1 MTFEPDAPL
10 SRPTQPW
17 WRRALG
23 WRPKLSWSGT
33 AAVLVPKGRWKRVVA
48 VLILIPVVYYVGG
61 GLWLHRIDD
70 RPDFEPQNVQPGE
83 SRAVAVAAALITREV
98 DDHHWTPMDPFFL
111 PGAWLDNMPNYQAGI
126 MKALARFG
134 VEMRD
139 QLARSRG
146 SSPQD
151 PDLDRAAARLNAD
164 PRQWVWTPSMSIWP
178 SVTATSQYRD
188 GRAALIAY
196 NKRLAA
202 GQASFERRADNLQA
216 FLERVASDIG
226 STSAQI
232 DRHIH
237 DHGGDLLDFYA
248 DNLFYANKGQ
258 LYAYY
263 MLLKELGNDYQ
274 GVLRE
279 RDISGPWAQMME
291 TFRTAATLQPWVVV
305 NGAADSQFLPSHLV
319 AQGFYLLRART
330 QLREVADI
338 LRK

>member
-1 MTFEPDAPL
+1 MTFEPDDA
-10 SRPTQPW
+10 RPRLAQPW

-23 WRPKLSWSGT
+23 WRPKISLSGVWT
-33 AAVLVPKGRWKRVVA
+33 ALVPKGRWKRL
-48 VLILIPVVYYVGG
+48 VLVLVLIPVLYYGGG

-126 MKALARFG
+126 MKALARFA

-164 PRQWVWTPSMSIWP
+164 PKQWVWTPSMSIWP

-188 GRAALIAY
+188 GRAALITY

-202 GQASFERRADNLQA
+202 NQASFERRADNLQA

-274 GVLRE
+274 AVLRE
-279 RDISGPWAQMME
+279 RDLTGPWTQLME

>member
-1 MTFEPDAPL
+1 MTFEPDDAKPRL
-10 SRPTQPW
+10 AQPW

-23 WRPKLSWSGT
+23 WRPKISLSGVWT
-33 AAVLVPKGRWKRVVA
+33 ALVPKGRWKRL
-48 VLILIPVVYYVGG
+48 VLVLVLIPVLYYGGG

-83 SRAVAVAAALITREV
+83 SRAVAIAAALITREV

-126 MKALARFG
+126 MKALARFA

-164 PRQWVWTPSMSIWP
+164 PKQWVWTPSMSIWP

-188 GRAALIAY
+188 GRAALITY

-202 GQASFERRADNLQA
+202 NQASFERRADNLQA

-274 GVLRE
+274 TVLRE
-279 RDISGPWAQMME
+279 RDLTGPWAQLME

>member
-1 MTFEPDAPL
+1 MTFEPDDA
-10 SRPTQPW
+10 RPRLAQPW

-23 WRPKLSWSGT
+23 WRPKISLSGVWT
-33 AAVLVPKGRWKRVVA
+33 ALIPKGRWKRL
-48 VLILIPVVYYVGG
+48 VLVLVLIPVLYYGGG

-70 RPDFEPQNVQPGE
+70 RPDFEPQDVQPGE

-126 MKALARFG
+126 MKALARFA

-164 PRQWVWTPSMSIWP
+164 PKQWVWTPSMSIWP

-188 GRAALIAY
+188 GRAALITY

-202 GQASFERRADNLQA
+202 NQASFERRADNLQA

-274 GVLRE
+274 SVLRE
-279 RDISGPWAQMME
+279 RDLTGPWAQLME

>member
-1 MTFEPDAPL
+1 MTFEPDDAPPRL
-10 SRPTQPW
+10 ARPW
-17 WRRALG
+17 WRRAIG
-23 WRPKLSWSGT
+23 WRPSLSLSG
-33 AAVLVPKGRWKRVVA
+33 AGAFLLPRGRWWRALIVVA
-48 VLILIPVVYYVGG
+48 LIPVLYYVGG

-70 RPDFEPQNVQPGE
+70 RPDFGPQNVQAGE
-83 SRAVAVAAALITREV
+83 SRSVAMAAALVTREV

-111 PGAWLDNMPNYQAGI
+111 PGAWLDNMPNYQTGI
-126 MKALARFG
+126 MKALGRFA

-139 QLARSRG
+139 QLARARG

-151 PDLDRAAARLNAD
+151 SDLDLAAARLNAD
-164 PRQWVWTPSMSIWP
+164 PRQWVWTPSMSWWP
-178 SVTATSQYRD
+178 SVTATQQYRN

-202 GQASFERRADNLQA
+202 GQAMFERRADNLQA

-226 STSAQI
+226 ATSAQI

-237 DHGGDLLDFYA
+237 DHGGDLLDFHA

-263 MLLKELGNDYQ
+263 MLLKELGADFQN
-274 GVLRE
+274 VLRE
-279 RDISGPWAQMME
+279 RELAGPWQQMLE
-291 TFRTAATLQPWVVV
+291 TFRMASTLQPWIVV
-305 NGAADSQFLPSHLV
+305 NGAADSQLLPSHLV

-330 QLREVADI
+330 QLREIADI